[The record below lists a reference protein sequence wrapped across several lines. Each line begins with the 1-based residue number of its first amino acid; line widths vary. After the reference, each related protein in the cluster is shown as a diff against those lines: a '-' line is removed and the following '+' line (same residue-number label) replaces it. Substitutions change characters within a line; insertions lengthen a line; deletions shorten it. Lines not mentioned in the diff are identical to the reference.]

1 MYLPAVEAAN
11 PFVMDSDEADRC
23 FLHLDGDFAL
33 TIHAGRSKYI
43 KKAILELFEST
54 GYVCHDGFVVLVLLI
69 WQAWIIGHVPF
80 NAGKHTRPHSEMA
93 NEVEQLMFEGCYTFT
108 LVTIPK
114 IVLIPFG
121 L

>member
-1 MYLPAVEAAN
+1 MYLPVVEAAN
-11 PFVMDSDEADRC
+11 PFVMEADDAGRC

-69 WQAWIIGHVPF
+69 WLAWIIGHMPF
-80 NAGKHTRPHSEMA
+80 NAGKQTKPLYETA
-93 NEVEQLMFEGCYTFT
+93 NEVEQLMW
-108 LVTIPK
+108 P
-114 IVLIPFG
+114 
-121 L
+121 